1 MDFSLP
7 ADRPP
12 LISVLIR
19 SMNRPS
25 LANALDA
32 VARQSWPNL
41 EVVIVAACGAAH
53 PEVPAQAGKH
63 PVRLVRS
70 GPPLRRAQAANAGL
84 EAARG
89 DLLCFLDDDD
99 ELLPGHFEPLVD
111 ALRAHPQAVAAY
123 SGTSAET
130 PDGHVLRTYGRPF
143 ERTDL
148 YLENCFPIHSVLFR
162 RKAVLAGARFDPS
175 FDLCEDWDFWLQ
187 LARFGD
193 FVYCEAITAIYRI
206 TEDGGYALQSDGQ
219 TAYLAERA
227 VLEKWRTLHSADALH
242 AIVERGRLVRS
253 LQYERLQLLAQA
265 QEAQQEAEELRRALE
280 SKDELQHFLRKLRRA
295 LQDERQSVQQRDE
308 HIRALEARIQ
318 ELLDSHSWRITAP
331 LRTLSLYA
339 RQGLRAWRAL
349 RTMTSAQQRD
359 LLHHLAHG
367 HLRTARQMLAA
378 AARSN
383 VPLLPALT
391 PCAAPELWP
400 APAPAPAPLPST
412 VDVLIAVYNGMEYLP
427 ELFDSLAR
435 ARSTP
440 FRLLVCNDAS
450 PDETIQP
457 FLQQQCERL
466 RALENVQEVVLLE
479 NAQNL
484 GFVGTVNR
492 LVQQVQNDFVLLNT
506 DTQVPPYWLERL
518 FAPMLADTAVASVTP
533 FTNAGAICS
542 FPEFFVDNELPAG
555 MTLDAVDAIF
565 ARLKNLPAPAISS
578 AVGFCMAIRR
588 SVVQQIGFFD
598 PAFGKGYREENDW
611 CERARAAGFHHVLAP
626 NLFVQHKHGGSFSSA
641 EKAAL
646 CDRNAQLLRQRYP
659 GVFEYYQD
667 FIARDPL
674 APLRRFLHLMVLAQ
688 AAARPVFVLI
698 ENAIPGGAREYALRL
713 MEEKQAAGVPVLRL
727 IDDFRTR
734 RLEAHWLHAGT
745 QMQASFQS
753 YAEWGRLLA
762 GMTVEEVFINNL
774 YSFRSPPQC
783 LDWLTDWRA
792 QSDARLTLALHDFF
806 MLCPSLFLMDHRK
819 QFCNLPE
826 KDTCARCFSALP
838 LDFPVDCN
846 RMDDWRARWGDL
858 LAVTD
863 RILAFSDSSR
873 RLLTRIYP
881 ECAPRITLQPHSMAH
896 FAAAPVPV
904 ALDKPLTIGIVGAIG
919 WQKGWPVLK
928 ELCDTIEREHFPARI
943 EVIGTLHPEFDA
955 PCMHVSGRYAENELP
970 ARLQQSGANIFLM
983 PAIWPET
990 FSYVSHELI
999 ACGVPFCCFD
1009 HGAPADAARAYE
1021 RGRVFAT
1028 GTPAI
1033 ELLRGMDAFRQEL
1046 LAREAGGAHNTPE
1059 A

>member
-7 ADRPP
+7 ADRSP

-111 ALRAHPQAVAAY
+111 ALRTHPQAVAAY

-242 AIVERGRLVRS
+242 AIAERGRLVRS
-253 LQYERLQLLAQA
+253 LQQELAQK
-265 QEAQQEAEELRRALE
+265 EAACAEQQLRIDALE
-280 SKDELQHFLRKLRRA
+280 IEREENLRKIDWLEGRVDELLH
-295 LQDERQSVQQRDE
+295 ST
-308 HIRALEARIQ
+308 
-318 ELLDSHSWRITAP
+318 SWRITAP
-331 LRTLSLYA
+331 LRKISPYV
-339 RQGLRAWRAL
+339 RKVLRVTHAL
-349 RTMTSAQQRD
+349 RTMRGEQWRNV
-359 LLHHLAHG
+359 LHHLAHG
-367 HLRTARQMLAA
+367 RLRTARQMLAA

-427 ELFDSLAR
+427 ELFDSLAH

-450 PDETIQP
+450 PDEAVQP

-542 FPEFFVDNELPAG
+542 FPEFFVDNELPVG

-626 NLFVQHKHGGSFSSA
+626 NLFVQHKHGGSFSSE

-792 QSDARLTLALHDFF
+792 QQSTARLTLALHDFF

-819 QFCNLPE
+819 QFCDLPE

-881 ECAPRITLQPHSMAH
+881 ECAPRITLVPHSMAH

-943 EVIGTLHPEFDA
+943 EVIGTLHPEFSS

-983 PAIWPET
+983 PSIWPET

-1009 HGAPADAARAYE
+1009 HGAPADAARAFE
-1021 RGRVFAT
+1021 RGQVFPV
-1028 GTPAI
+1028 GTSAI
-1033 ELLRGMDAFRQEL
+1033 ELLRGMEAFRQEL
-1046 LAREAGGAHNTPE
+1046 LAREAGGAHSTPE

>member
-7 ADRPP
+7 VDRPP

-25 LANALDA
+25 LAATLES
-32 VARQSWPNL
+32 VARQQWPNL
-41 EVVIVAACGAAH
+41 EIIIVAACGAAH
-53 PEVPAQAGKH
+53 PEPPARVLDH

-70 GPPLRRAQAANAGL
+70 ERPLRRSEAANAGL
-84 EAARG
+84 DAARG

-99 ELLPGHFEPLVD
+99 ALLPGHFEPLVE
-111 ALRAHPQAVAAY
+111 ALRTHPQAVAAY

-130 PDGHVLRTYGRPF
+130 PDGHVLRVYGRPF
-143 ERTDL
+143 DRTDL

-162 RKAVLAGARFDPS
+162 REAVLAGARFDPA

-187 LARFGD
+187 VARCGD
-193 FVYCEAITAIYRI
+193 FVYCEAVTALYRI
-206 TEDGGYALQSDGQ
+206 TEDGGYALQGDGQ

-242 AIVERGRLVRS
+242 AIAERGRLVRT
-253 LQYERLQLLAQA
+253 LQHQLAQEEA
-265 QEAQQEAEELRRALE
+265 ISAQQQQRIDTLETEREE
-280 SKDELQHFLRKLRRA
+280 HLRKIA
-295 LQDERQSVQQRDE
+295 WQEERIED
-308 HIRALEARIQ
+308 
-318 ELLDSHSWRITAP
+318 LLHSTSWRITAP
-331 LRTLSLYA
+331 LRKISPHVRKVLRVKHA
-339 RQGLRAWRAL
+339 LRALSGAQWRNLL
-349 RTMTSAQQRD
+349 R
-359 LLHHLAHG
+359 HLACG
-367 HLRTARQMLAA
+367 RLRTARQMLAA

-383 VPLLPALT
+383 VPLLPAPT
-391 PCAAPELWP
+391 PCAAPALWALP
-400 APAPAPAPLPST
+400 APVPAPLPFT
-412 VDVLIAVYNGMEYLP
+412 VDVLIPVYNGMEYLP
-427 ELFDSLAR
+427 DLFDSLAR

-440 FRLLVCNDAS
+440 FRLLIGNDAS
-450 PDETIQP
+450 PDAAIQP
-457 FLQQQCERL
+457 FLQQQAERL
-466 RALENVQEVVLLE
+466 RALDNVQEVVLLE

-492 LVQQVQNDFVLLNT
+492 LAQQVQNDFVLLNT
-506 DTQVPPYWLERL
+506 DTQVPQYWLERL
-518 FAPMLADTAVASVTP
+518 FAPMLADSAVASVTP

-555 MTLDAVDAIF
+555 MTVDDVDAVF
-565 ARLKNLPAPAISS
+565 ARIKDLPAPALSS

-588 SVVQQIGFFD
+588 SVVQQIGLFD

-611 CERARAAGFHHVLAP
+611 CERARAQGFRHVLAA
-626 NLFVQHKHGGSFSSA
+626 NLFVQHKHGGSFSCE
-641 EKAAL
+641 EKATL
-646 CDRNAQLLRQRYP
+646 SDRNGQLLRQRHP

-667 FIARDPL
+667 FISRDPL
-674 APLRRFLHLMVLAQ
+674 APLRRFLHLLVLAQ

-734 RLEAHWLHAGT
+734 RLEAHWLHDGREV
-745 QMQASFQS
+745 QASFQG

-762 GMTVEEVFINNL
+762 GMAVEEVFINNL

-783 LDWLTDWRA
+783 LDWLADWRA
-792 QSDARLTLALHDFF
+792 QSDAPLTLALHDFF

-826 KDTCARCFSALP
+826 GDACTRCFSALP

-846 RMDDWRARWGDL
+846 NMADWRARWGAL
-858 LAVTD
+858 LAATD

-896 FAAAPVPV
+896 FAARPVSVP
-904 ALDKPLTIGIVGAIG
+904 LDKPLTIGIVGAIG

-928 ELCDTIEREHFPARI
+928 DLCDTIEREHFPARI

-955 PCMHVSGRYAENELP
+955 PCMHVSGRYQESDLP

-1009 HGAPADAARAYE
+1009 MGAPADAARAFE
-1021 RGRVFAT
+1021 RGQVFPV
-1028 GTPAI
+1028 GTSAI
-1033 ELLRGMDAFRQEL
+1033 ELLRGMEAFRQEL
-1046 LAREAGGAHNTPE
+1046 LAHEAADAAAAHSTPE